1 MKKEVSLM
9 HKKIVGGVFKDQVD
23 AVNAIDALK
32 AEGYKTEDI
41 SVFSKNQ
48 NDLDALENKT
58 GTTSVDD
65 STKTGKSKSVGKGA
79 GLGAGSGSVLGAV
92 VGLSLLAIP
101 GIGPIAGAGPIAS
114 ALAGAGVG
122 AGGGG
127 LVGAFV
133 GAGIPEEH
141 AKDYEDYLKNNHI
154 LVLVEADEEKQNTVY
169 NTFSSHQTQNT
180 HMYPHAYSGGTKSK
194 F

>member
-1 MKKEVSLM
+1 M

-23 AVNAIDALK
+23 AVNAIEGLK

-48 NDLDALENKT
+48 NDLDAVENKT

-65 STKTGKSKSVGKGA
+65 STKTGKSKSIGKGA
-79 GLGAGSGSVLGAV
+79 GLGAGSGGVLGAV

-141 AKDYEDYLKNNHI
+141 AKNYENYLKNNHI
-154 LVLVEADEEKQNTVY
+154 LVLVEADEEHQNNIY
-169 NTFSSHQTQNT
+169 DTFSSHRTQNT
-180 HMYPHAYSGGTKSK
+180 HMYPHSYSGGTKRT